1 MDLDNGTFSLAI
13 NNINQGVAYSS
24 IDASLDGLLQLLHI
38 TITEYNV
45 NFGQKPFKFAPPDG
59 FQPLNAA
66 NARPETVIARP
77 DQYVGIAT
85 WTGDGNNRFIEYG
98 MQPDLFVVKAR
109 NDSYRNGW
117 FDSIRGFKNVI
128 WSDRTLAEQNNS
140 TYPEDPTPTG
150 ITVNNDDGQTN
161 QNTKTY
167 VGWSWNLVVTKTH
180 LMLMM

>member
-1 MDLDNGTFSLAI
+1 MNGGNPS
-13 NNINQGVAYSS
+13 QGTGFTHSGISFVGGYTPIVS
-24 IDASLDGLLQLLHI
+24 DGQ
-38 TITEYNV
+38 TGQKFRA
-45 NFGQKPFKFAPPDG
+45 NFGQKPFKFSPPDG

-66 NARPETVIARP
+66 NVRSETVIARP

-167 VGWSWNLVVTKTH
+167 VGLESWWKQKH
-180 LMLMM
+180 L